1 MYNDYLNK
9 NTGNE
14 RATPEDFYK
23 KLDAIYKFTLDPC
36 ALPENHKCEKY
47 FTPDDNGLVQDWS
60 GNVVF
65 MNPPYGRLIGRWV
78 KKADESGVP
87 VVGLLPARTGGSW
100 FHDHIY
106 KKHPIRFLRGRLK
119 FNGSEVSAPFDSML
133 VFFNCEDLLPDDFK
147 I

>member
-1 MYNDYLNK
+1 MYNSFINK

-14 RATPEDFYK
+14 RATPIEFYN
-23 KLDAIYKFTLDPC
+23 KLDDVYHFTLDPC

-47 FTPDDNGLVQDWS
+47 FTPDDNGLIQDWS

-65 MNPPYGRLIGRWV
+65 MNPPYGREIGKWV

-87 VVGLLPARTGGSW
+87 VVALLPARTGGSW
-100 FHDHIY
+100 FHEHIY
-106 KKHPIRFLRGRLK
+106 HKHVIRFLQGRLK
-119 FNGSEVSAPFDSML
+119 FNGSKESAPFDSML
-133 VFFNCEDLLPDDFK
+133 VFFNCEDKLSEDFK